1 MQVPMHFKQNT
12 VSYVVN
18 IKKLVLNVTW
28 RGKIPHKNP
37 GKKKKKKTLRGVS
50 ALKTYY
56 KAKLVKL

>member
-1 MQVPMHFKQNT
+1 MHFKQNT

-37 GKKKKKKTLRGVS
+37 GKKKTLRGVS
-50 ALKTYY
+50 ELKTYY

>member
-37 GKKKKKKTLRGVS
+37 GKKKTLRGVS
-50 ALKTYY
+50 ELKTYY